1 MYWYADPGF
10 LRRNSLTCVNG
21 AREVGPG
28 LLDGPLLLK
37 DSGYQRGVT
46 FDGSRLILLSLLLLA
61 GRMQSGKIDFLAF
74 LRVSNHSSAYPVAHN
89 LGYCMLVMS
98 VLYHCHWVSF
108 CQASSTRS
116 HQHAETYQL
125 LLSGMKVLVLEWCA
139 EKMCLRHVLRH
150 SKINNMNRT
159 DASLI
164 VYLYAY
170 VL

>member
-1 MYWYADPGF
+1 MVQEKLDLDYWMDRF
-10 LRRNSLTCVNG
+10 CWKIRVT
-21 AREVGPG
+21 
-28 LLDGPLLLK
+28 K
-37 DSGYQRGVT
+37 RGVT